1 MSALGWSFFVL
12 SSEYKKFL
20 LDEIFFLVKNA
31 NFQYSD
37 VMNMP
42 TYERKY
48 FIGKLLEQYD
58 IIQEQ
63 QEKNRK

>member
-1 MSALGWSFFVL
+1 
-12 SSEYKKFL
+12 
-20 LDEIFFLVKNA
+20 
-31 NFQYSD
+31 
-37 VMNMP
+37 MP

-63 QEKNRK
+63 KEKNRKWYL